1 MTTRTTPGSAAAAMR
16 AMASATDTAP
26 PATVYDRAR
35 WEQAVM
41 SSGLHP
47 FVRLTGLTIAH
58 YAPGG
63 VLGAGGIQ
71 NPGGLTGR
79 TGMAQQRVR
88 QCLRDLEKAGLIS
101 RPLTQDWEQRG
112 VPRPIT
118 LTMPG
123 PARTEPPHTGERS

>member
-1 MTTRTTPGSAAAAMR
+1 MR
-16 AMASATDTAP
+16 AMAPATDSTAAR
-26 PATVYDRAR
+26 PAALFDRTR
-35 WEQAVM
+35 WEQALM

-79 TGMAQQRVR
+79 TGMPQQRVR

-101 RPLTQDWEQRG
+101 RPPIQDWEQRG

-118 LTMPG
+118 LTMP
-123 PARTEPPHTGERS
+123 PANPRTEPPHSGERP